1 MSRLNLLYLTLAAAA
16 FSGIVSAAEW
26 TKTYTIGATP
36 DLRIDTNDGAVTV
49 RVWDQNRIEAR
60 IITKGWD
67 IGPGGVR
74 VTDHQTGDHV
84 DVEARVPEFHLNIFE
99 GHERS
104 LRIEL
109 QVPRS
114 TRTDIH
120 TGDGS
125 VNVSGLHGDM
135 RVSTGDGSV
144 EASDV
149 QGSLEAHTGD
159 GSVHV
164 RGRFT
169 ALNVHTGDGSVDAEI
184 EQGSTVSSPWKVET
198 GDGSVKVRVPAEL
211 AADLDIHTGD
221 GGITMEVPLTLMAG
235 KIGGNDVRGHLNGGG
250 TPFYIRTGDGGIHV
264 LKL

>member
-1 MSRLNLLYLTLAAAA
+1 MSRLNLLYVTLALGA

-26 TKTYTIGATP
+26 TKTYTIGASP
-36 DLRIDTNDGAVTV
+36 ELRVDTNDGAVTV
-49 RVWDQNRIEAR
+49 RVWDENRIEAR
-60 IITKGWD
+60 IITKGWE
-67 IGPGGVR
+67 IGPGGVH

-84 DVEARVPEFHLNIFE
+84 DVEARVPEFHFDIFNM
-99 GHERS
+99 HERS
-104 LRIEL
+104 LRIEI
-109 QVPRS
+109 QAPRT
-114 TRTDIH
+114 TRLDVH

-125 VNVSGLHGDM
+125 VNVSGLRGDT

-144 EASDV
+144 TASDV
-149 QGSLEAHTGD
+149 AGSLEAHTGD

-184 EQGSTVSSPWKVET
+184 EQGSRVSSPWKIET
-198 GDGSVKVRVPAEL
+198 GDGSVRVRVPEQL

-235 KIGGNDVRGHLNGGG
+235 KVGGNDVRGRLSGGG
-250 TPFYIRTGDGGIHV
+250 APFYIRTGDGGIHV
-264 LKL
+264 QR